1 MGLNPNSDVPIAAL
15 ATPPGFGALAI
26 IRVSGPD
33 LTTLINLFTKK
44 LSLKN
49 RVVKIASLYNPQTG
63 TILDRCLIT
72 YFISPNSFTGE
83 DVLEISC
90 HGGDYVPQSILE
102 ALFAN
107 GVRHAQAGEF
117 SFRAFLNNKLDLI
130 QAESTATLIAS
141 KSKNTAEASLTNL
154 TGFFANSIISI
165 RKRLLRLLFTLE
177 KELDFTENEITFLSK
192 KNIIK
197 DLKFVGLGLS
207 DLLNTAAFGKIITSG
222 ARVVFLGKPN
232 AGKSS
237 LFNHLLGKNRSIV
250 SDIPGTTRDTV
261 ESWIEVN
268 GYSVCLVDTAGCW
281 ESQDYLESLGIQKT
295 LEQLACADIVLFVDD
310 KNPVASFNSLS
321 IKTENETVVFVK
333 SKSEKTKKNKK
344 NIIYTSVKTGVGIKN
359 LIDEIGIKLDVL
371 SKTTNKNTP
380 VIMSTRQKTF
390 IEDASK
396 NIQQVLSLI
405 ENNNNTDIAVSL
417 LRGCLDSLE
426 SIIGVVD
433 NEEIINNIFNEF
445 CIGK

>member
-1 MGLNPNSDVPIAAL
+1 MGLNPNSDAPIAAL
-15 ATPPGFGALAI
+15 ATPPGVGALAI

-33 LTTLINLFTKK
+33 LTAVINLFTKK
-44 LSLKN
+44 LSLKD

-63 TILDRCLIT
+63 ALLDKCLIT
-72 YFISPNSFTGE
+72 YFNSPNSFTGE

-107 GVRHAQAGEF
+107 GVRQAEAGEF

-130 QAESTATLIAS
+130 QAESTAALIAS

-154 TGFFANSIISI
+154 TGFFTNRIVSI
-165 RKRLLRLLFTLE
+165 REKLLRLLVTLE

-192 KNIIK
+192 KHIIK
-197 DLKFVGLGLS
+197 DLNFVSLGLS
-207 DLLNTAAFGKIITSG
+207 ELLNTAAFGKILTSG
-222 ARVVFLGKPN
+222 ARVVLLGKPN

-250 SDIPGTTRDTV
+250 SDIPGTTRDTI
-261 ESWIEVN
+261 ESWLEVG
-268 GYSVCLVDTAGCW
+268 GYPVCLVDTAGCW

-295 LEQLACADIVLFVDD
+295 LEQLAHADIVLFVDD
-310 KNPVASFNSLS
+310 KNPVVSFSSLS
-321 IKTENETVVFVK
+321 IKTQNKNVVFIK
-333 SKSEKTKKNKK
+333 SKSEKPTKKIK
-344 NIIYTSVKTGVGIKN
+344 NIIYTSVKTGEGIKN
-359 LIDEIGIKLDVL
+359 LVDEIEIRLCVL

-390 IEDASK
+390 IEDAAK
-396 NIQQVLSLI
+396 NIQRVLLLI
-405 ENNNNTDIAVSL
+405 KNNDNTDIAVSL
-417 LRGCLDSLE
+417 LRGCLVSLE
-426 SIIGVVD
+426 SIIGVVT
-433 NEEIINNIFNEF
+433 NEEIIENIFNKF